1 MYPNNNDDQVLP
13 NINLLTSTVSNIMKT
28 TRHLHPIAL
37 AFILCAASNI
47 PALAATDSPPP
58 HHTHTPLPMAVF
70 DFQTT
75 DRSLEKKGAEVATLL
90 AAHLSASPDV
100 FLVERQEADKILGE
114 QELGLS
120 GTVSPDTVAKVG
132 ALIGAKVLVT
142 GRVFETSGKVY
153 TVAKIMSAETGRV
166 YGEMATAKNFAD
178 IETAVT
184 ALAEKIVKVTTTRAD
199 TLIAQVETP
208 DARLARYKKLLGS
221 AAGDPAK
228 LPPVYVSIA
237 EQHLARP
244 VIDPAA
250 QTEIQRT
257 LQQLG
262 INVLTADAPET
273 ERARAI
279 IITGEAFSELGMRRG
294 NLVSCRSRVEIT
306 VKDATGKLLLAD
318 RQMDVAIDIA
328 EHVAGK
334 KALENAALKLLD
346 RILPTLA
353 GQAR

>member
-1 MYPNNNDDQVLP
+1 MYPNRKLIIQK
-13 NINLLTSTVSNIMKT
+13 TAKIMRP
-28 TRHLHPIAL
+28 TRHITAL
-37 AFILCAASNI
+37 LASVLGTLVAALS
-47 PALAATDSPPP
+47 PALRASQAQPQSPPQ
-58 HHTHTPLPMAVF
+58 PLPMAVF

-75 DRSLEKKGAEVATLL
+75 DRSLEKKGAEVAALL
-90 AAHLSASPDV
+90 GAHLSMSPDV
-100 FLVERQEADKILGE
+100 FLVERQEVEKILGE

-120 GTVSPDTVAKVG
+120 GTVTPDSVAKVG
-132 ALIGAKVLVT
+132 ALVGAKVLVT
-142 GRVFETSGKVY
+142 GRLFESGGKVY
-153 TVAKIMSAETGRV
+153 TVAKIMSAETSRV

-178 IETAVT
+178 IEIAVT
-184 ALAEKIVKVTTTRAD
+184 ALAEKIVKVTTTRTD
-199 TLIAQVETP
+199 TLVAKVETP
-208 DARLARYKKLLGS
+208 EARLERFKKLLGS
-221 AAGDPAK
+221 AEPAK

-262 INVLTADAPET
+262 LRVIAADAPET
-273 ERARAI
+273 DRARAVVI
-279 IITGEAFSELGMRRG
+279 SGEAFSELGMRRG

-306 VKDATGKLLLAD
+306 VKDSTGKLLLAD

-346 RILPTLA
+346 RILPVLSV
-353 GQAR
+353 QS